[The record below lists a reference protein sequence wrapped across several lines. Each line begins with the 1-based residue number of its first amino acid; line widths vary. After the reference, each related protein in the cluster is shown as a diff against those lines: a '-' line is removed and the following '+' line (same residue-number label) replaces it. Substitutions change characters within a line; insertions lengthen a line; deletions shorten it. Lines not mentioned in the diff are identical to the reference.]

1 MAAFARAGATKDP
14 MRAVTSIALMIAAS
28 VPLTFL
34 ARAETGDAGATTSAL
49 VLESINDAG
58 PPPGGFLPDPTPLV
72 TRHQWV
78 VDLAYRAGVVAFN
91 GARRVEAAKAVTT
104 PRMMGR
110 FAVELYIGKELIDR
124 VRFDF
129 PLLGADELG
138 GSERRWDSPPSFERK
153 LSTMAAVMIPH
164 SERATRVVLVDRA
177 SGRVWPLPW
186 PFDARI
192 DAGAGGS

>member
-1 MAAFARAGATKDP
+1 
-14 MRAVTSIALMIAAS
+14 MRPVASIALMIAAAM
-28 VPLTFL
+28 PLTLL
-34 ARAETGDAGATTSAL
+34 ARAETSDAGAPTAL
-49 VLESINDAG
+49 VLESVTDAG

-78 VDLAYRAGVVAFN
+78 VDLGYRSGVVTFN
-91 GARRVEAAKAVTT
+91 GSRRVEAAKALTT

-129 PLLGADELG
+129 PLLGADELAG
-138 GSERRWDSPPSFERK
+138 GERRWDSPPSFERRI
-153 LSTMAAVMIPH
+153 STIAAVMIPH
-164 SERATRVVLVDRA
+164 SERATRVVLVDRS

-186 PFDARI
+186 PFTARSDA
-192 DAGAGGS
+192 DGG